1 MSNNRI
7 LQKKDGTVKDAV
19 LSKKYID
26 DGLRKKKTDTSTV
39 LLRSGFLP
47 MTSNYINMA
56 FNKVVN
62 LGDGHLLTDAVN
74 KKQLN
79 NALAT
84 KVDAQGLNNY
94 MRRDGPEADANIIM
108 NNNRIT
114 RLADPTSSSDAV
126 SKSYVDTGLN
136 NKLDKTI
143 SSDVDMRNNKI
154 KNVKFKLRCYS

>member
-1 MSNNRI
+1 
-7 LQKKDGTVKDAV
+7 
-19 LSKKYID
+19 
-26 DGLRKKKTDTSTV
+26 
-39 LLRSGFLP
+39 
-47 MTSNYINMA
+47 MA
-56 FNKVVN
+56 FKQVVN

-74 KKQLN
+74 KKPLN

-94 MRRDGPEADANIIM
+94 MRRDGPEADTNIIM

-114 RLADPTSSSDAV
+114 RLADPPSGSDAV

-154 KNVKFKLRCYS
+154 TNVKFKLRCYS